1 MKDIYHINS
10 SKGLTIQDVERDLGK
25 MLAQCSHVKKVL
37 IIPPDY
43 TRCFSKAGI
52 ITQLLYRALCRT
64 AEIDIMP
71 AVGTH
76 VMISDEERQKFF
88 GNTPKSC
95 FLHHKWQTDTV
106 KIGEIPADVV
116 TKISDGLFQEAI
128 DVEVNRKFWEDDYD
142 LILSVGQVVPH
153 EVVGM
158 ANYSKNIFVGLGGRQ
173 MINKSHMV
181 GALCGIEQALGNDHA
196 PARQVFDY
204 AQEHYLQGKPLIYIL
219 TVTTTT
225 ETGTALNGLF
235 IGKDRKAYE
244 KAVALSQE
252 LNITYLDRPAKK
264 IVAYLNP
271 EELKTTWVGNKGIY
285 RTRMAIADGGELILL
300 APGIHAFGENEEV
313 DTAIRKFG
321 YIGRQKILEYYNQ
334 GCFPDQL
341 MVPAH
346 LIHGS
351 SDGRFSITY
360 AVDPSKMSREEIDQ
374 VGFRYANV
382 FEMMERYDPEKLQEG
397 WQTMPDGEEIYFI
410 HNPATG
416 LWRLRA

>member
-1 MKDIYHINS
+1 
-10 SKGLTIQDVERDLGK
+10 
-25 MLAQCSHVKKVL
+25 
-37 IIPPDY
+37 
-43 TRCFSKAGI
+43 
-52 ITQLLYRALCRT
+52 
-64 AEIDIMP
+64 
-71 AVGTH
+71 
-76 VMISDEERQKFF
+76 
-88 GNTPKSC
+88 
-95 FLHHKWQTDTV
+95 
-106 KIGEIPADVV
+106 
-116 TKISDGLFQEAI
+116 
-128 DVEVNRKFWEDDYD
+128 
-142 LILSVGQVVPH
+142 
-153 EVVGM
+153 
-158 ANYSKNIFVGLGGRQ
+158 
-173 MINKSHMV
+173 
-181 GALCGIEQALGNDHA
+181 
-196 PARQVFDY
+196 
-204 AQEHYLQGKPLIYIL
+204 
-219 TVTTTT
+219 
-225 ETGTALNGLF
+225 
-235 IGKDRKAYE
+235 
-244 KAVALSQE
+244 
-252 LNITYLDRPAKK
+252 
-264 IVAYLNP
+264 
-271 EELKTTWVGNKGIY
+271 
-285 RTRMAIADGGELILL
+285 MAIADGGELILL